1 MKYTTIHKLKWG
13 SHPNSEA
20 VCYLL
25 RLWEEIVSV
34 LAGDDIHWEIAVLT
48 CVNAWDQ
55 SLVMQNM
62 YESNI
67 GWGGTKSC
75 LSNYST

>member
-1 MKYTTIHKLKWG
+1 
-13 SHPNSEA
+13 
-20 VCYLL
+20 
-25 RLWEEIVSV
+25 VSV